1 MLAHPLLFWREPG
14 PCYNLTKFVISQ
26 QIHARDRSKVWSLIK
41 KTGSDIW
48 DEMFKLM
55 VFNIIWV
62 LATLIVLP
70 WPFVTF
76 GLFYTVKDIGE
87 GNGIKFSSPFT
98 YGLQVLKP
106 AYIWA
111 IINLGV
117 FLGIFLNLNF
127 YSTVEASWARFIQIF
142 MLSLMLFWIIIQLVM
157 LAMYPRLTEPSFRL
171 ALRNS
176 VIIIARHPGP
186 ILALSVGVVLILIIS
201 SFIPVLLL
209 LLSISMIMMLVN
221 NVIDSLVTYELD
233 HEKIR
238 RN

>member
-1 MLAHPLLFWREPG
+1 
-14 PCYNLTKFVISQ
+14 
-26 QIHARDRSKVWSLIK
+26 
-41 KTGSDIW
+41 
-48 DEMFKLM
+48 M